1 MTQDTTTVKTTFT
14 INHVLL
20 RLSERMSTYNARLM
34 LRAAVVKSGVEAQEN
49 DNLGSDDAKAI
60 CLALIN
66 KGGPSFQVGQD
77 LYRVLQ

>member
-1 MTQDTTTVKTTFT
+1 MTQATTTTTVTV
-14 INHVLL
+14 NHIFL

-34 LRAAVVKSGVEAQEN
+34 LQAAMLTSGVEAQAEQTLEA
-49 DNLGSDDAKAI
+49 DQIKSI

-66 KGGPSFQVGQD
+66 RGGPSFQVGKD

>member
-1 MTQDTTTVKTTFT
+1 MTQATTTVTTFT

-20 RLSERMSTYNARLM
+20 RLSERMSGYNARLM
-34 LRAAVVKSGVEAQEN
+34 LTAAMLKSGVEARED
-49 DNLGSDDAKAI
+49 DNLGNDDAKAI

-66 KGGPSFQVGQD
+66 KGGPSFQVGKD

>member
-1 MTQDTTTVKTTFT
+1 MKQDSTTVTTTFT

-20 RLSERMSTYNARLM
+20 RLSERMSSYNARLM
-34 LRAAVVKSGVEAQEN
+34 LTAAMLKSGVEAQEN
-49 DNLGSDDAKAI
+49 ELSSSDAKAI

-77 LYRVLQ
+77 LHRVLQ